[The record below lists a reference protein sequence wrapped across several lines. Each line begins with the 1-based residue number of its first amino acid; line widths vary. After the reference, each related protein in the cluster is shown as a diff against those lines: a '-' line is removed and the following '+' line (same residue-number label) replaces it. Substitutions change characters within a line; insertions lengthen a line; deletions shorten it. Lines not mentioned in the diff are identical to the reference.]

1 MGKCGLDIL
10 REFLRLNTTEFANEI
25 GVTRATVWN
34 WKNNKTPISSTH
46 RKCIYKKYN
55 IPKEIDIQKELT
67 KEQTEIIRQC
77 VCHNYYNQIDNDKI
91 AIILQNGDI
100 AIYELK
106 KTIKRVI
113 L

>member
-34 WKNNKTPISSTH
+34 WGNNKTPISLTH
-46 RKCIYKKYN
+46 RKRIYKKYN
-55 IPKEIDIQKELT
+55 IPEEIDIQKELT
-67 KEQTEIIRQC
+67 KEQTEIIKRC
-77 VCHNYYNQIDNDKI
+77 ICHNYYNQIDNDKI

-106 KTIKRVI
+106 EIIKRR
-113 L
+113 